1 MFPLKSLIG
10 TIKQVRPELLPDQTT
25 AGLPIPEDM
34 PPNYLNHMLSR
45 TFEIEDLGE
54 PMTACFMTQT
64 NTNPIGW
71 YLLPYFVILCV
82 AFLMVC
88 PNKVGV

>member
-1 MFPLKSLIG
+1 MA
-10 TIKQVRPELLPDQTT
+10 TIQQYRPDLLQGRESGDVAIPEEIPSELLAKQTPRVP
-25 AGLPIPEDM
+25 GI
-34 PPNYLNHMLSR
+34 
-45 TFEIEDLGE
+45 GQ